1 MRNREEF
8 NTHLL
13 CTVYFLLSLDL
24 MKDSSKDLELI
35 VLELSLKFS
44 LPWGLLGNYFW
55 KGRPHMFFILYF
67 LPYLFVVSVI

>member
-13 CTVYFLLSLDL
+13 CTVYLLLSLDL

-44 LPWGLLGNYFW
+44 LPWDFWGTIFGRADPICFSFSTFFLTYLLS
-55 KGRPHMFFILYF
+55 L
-67 LPYLFVVSVI
+67 